1 MTATDTFFNWF
12 FTGLEGLGGWFIFFL
27 IALIAVIWL
36 LYDSSQRR
44 LPALGWRLGAILTA
58 ALLLPAIIFRFSGQD
73 TQNSLKQFVEFIFYL
88 GLLGGVIPPVVAV
101 GYFVTYRGLVGCHN
115 GHVHEQSLGQCPECA
130 RDAAPQ
136 VVQQPTGQQ
145 PAYPRPASRQPR
157 APVAEPP
164 REMRPKAHAW
174 LVADDDHDYQL
185 YQQMTTIG
193 KSARNDIQITGD
205 TTVSREHAKIV
216 EQNGHFRI
224 LDLGSTNGTRVN
236 SHRVREPVML
246 EADDVV
252 ELGDNTRLRFVTSR
266 R

>member
-1 MTATDTFFNWF
+1 MMTATDTFFNWF

-36 LYDSSQRR
+36 LYDSAQRR

-58 ALLLPAIIFRFSGQD
+58 ALLLPTIIFRFSGQD
-73 TQNSLKQFVEFIFYL
+73 TQNSIKQFVEFIFYL

-101 GYFVTYRGLVGCHN
+101 GYYVSFRGLVGCRN
-115 GHVHEQSLGQCPECA
+115 GHVYDASLNQCPECA
-130 RDAAPQ
+130 RVAVPPL
-136 VVQQPTGQQ
+136 VRPPVPG
-145 PAYPRPASRQPR
+145 PYPPRPSVPPR
-157 APVAEPP
+157 APEPP
-164 REMRPKAHAW
+164 PQRVERQWAHAW
-174 LVADDDHDYQL
+174 LVAEDGHDYQL
-185 YQQMTTIG
+185 YQQLTTIG
-193 KSARNDIQITGD
+193 KSARNDIQIAGD

-224 LDLGSTNGTRVN
+224 HDLGSTNGTRVN

-252 ELGDNTRLRFVTSR
+252 ELGDNTRLRFVTSHR
-266 R
+266 S